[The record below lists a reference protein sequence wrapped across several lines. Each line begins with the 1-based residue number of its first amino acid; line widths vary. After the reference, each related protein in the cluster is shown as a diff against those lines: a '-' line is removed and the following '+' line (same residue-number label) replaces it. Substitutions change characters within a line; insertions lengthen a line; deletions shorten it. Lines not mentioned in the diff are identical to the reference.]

1 MFVRDYFSMLILL
14 LACWYRLLYYT
25 EGQTGIKSKEAAAV
39 NNKEYEKFK
48 NIVSH
53 QTLII

>member
-1 MFVRDYFSMLILL
+1 MFVRDYFSVLILL
-14 LACWYRLLYYT
+14 LACSYRLLYT
-25 EGQTGIKSKEAAAV
+25 EGQTGIKSTEAAAV

-53 QTLII
+53 QILII